1 MLARN
6 QVKGDPA
13 RGLTAPRPQ
22 HSRVW
27 SPAGHFLISK
37 SYWKN
42 GGAAHG
48 EKDAIRPRSGVAFS
62 EVRWA
67 PPARAEEVMVGLRIV
82 DSAVFV
88 GGGGRSEIRMAGRE
102 GVGGYRFAQKMR
114 IKSKS
119 VFSLAKRIAF
129 EV

>member
-1 MLARN
+1 MMLARN

-22 HSRVW
+22 HSRV
-27 SPAGHFLISK
+27 SGPSRAFLDIEIML
-37 SYWKN
+37 KN

-67 PPARAEEVMVGLRIV
+67 PPARARRSMIGLRIV

-88 GGGGRSEIRMAGRE
+88 GGGGRSGIRMAGRE
-102 GVGGYRFAQKMR
+102 GVGG
-114 IKSKS
+114 
-119 VFSLAKRIAF
+119 
-129 EV
+129 